1 MFPGEHFVSTELYVH
16 WRDAVWIVG
25 VRERLPFWEWPGS
38 SQNGR
43 LAVTTHLPGYT
54 RAVSVET
61 MKSLCRLLLALLP
74 GLVVGVPL
82 LAQSAPRTVHVF
94 VALADNVNQGIVP
107 VAKIL
112 GNGEDAEHNLYW
124 GSAYG
129 VKTFFARSADWKLL
143 SSGEKPKD
151 EVLERCVFKHRTANV
166 YLVADA
172 YRGREIQTAILN
184 FFDAAAGVSSGQITV
199 KDGPGMVTLNI
210 RGDSNLVVYIGHDG
224 LMDFKLPRIPKKKN
238 NTLRQA
244 IMLACAS
251 KAYFAEPLRAS
262 GAYPL
267 LWTTN
272 LMAPEAYTLK
282 SALDGWILGESN
294 EQIRERGAEAYAKY
308 QKCGVNGARKL
319 MATGW

>member
-1 MFPGEHFVSTELYVH
+1 ML
-16 WRDAVWIVG
+16 
-25 VRERLPFWEWPGS
+25 
-38 SQNGR
+38 
-43 LAVTTHLPGYT
+43 VTG
-54 RAVSVET
+54 T
-61 MKSLCRLLLALLP
+61 MKILKRFRRAMLIFLLS
-74 GLVVGVPL
+74 VPL
-82 LAQSAPRTVHVF
+82 LAQTPPRTVHVF
-94 VALADNVNQGIVP
+94 VALADNIHQGIVP

-112 GNGEDAEHNLYW
+112 GNGEDAPHNLYW

-129 VKTFFARSADWKLL
+129 VKTFFARSADWRLL

-172 YRGREIQTAILN
+172 YRGREIETAMQN
-184 FFDAAAGVSSGQITV
+184 FFDAAAGVSAGEISV
-199 KDGPGMVTLNI
+199 KDGLQTVTLNI
-210 RGDSNLVVYIGHDG
+210 RGDASLVVYIGHDG
-224 LMDFKLPRIPKKKN
+224 LMDFHLPRIPKKKN
-238 NTLRQA
+238 DSPRQA

-282 SALDGWILGESN
+282 SALDGWILNESN
-294 EQIRERGAEAYAKY
+294 EQIRERSAAAYAKY
-308 QKCGVNGARKL
+308 QKCGINGARKL
-319 MATGW
+319 MVTGW